1 MPGLR
6 EEITKRFL
14 RLSRRGN
21 TRDSAPASRD
31 TAIADERIGRQ
42 FGPYRILSH
51 LGAGGMGQV
60 YLALDGRLGRYA
72 ALKFLPAQL
81 AADEAMLSRLQQEA
95 RAASALNHPNIV
107 TIYEVAEAG
116 GEYFIASEYIEGQTL
131 RSLLANGPLIPGRA
145 IEIATQIAAALTAA
159 HAAGIVH
166 RDLKPGNV
174 MIRPDGYVKVIDF
187 GLAKAI
193 KSAGHDGTRLE
204 SWTREGCAV
213 GTVEYMSPE
222 QARGEQ
228 LDGRTDLWSLGI
240 ILYEMLAGKR
250 PFDGATESHVIVAIL
265 DQPVPALPNSP
276 ADKILRR
283 ALAKNRAKR
292 YQDAGELLT
301 DLKLLNR
308 AATAKE
314 RFHYLPR
321 PGIVAAATIFLLL
334 LIAFIVWWTHFGGR
348 QIVLGPNW
356 LQLGSPARVTFEGDV
371 KLATLSSDGKYLAYV
386 AGPGGDQML
395 HIRRLATGSET
406 ESSRLPEPCIGLT
419 FSPGNHSVFYVLKS
433 RQDELGRLYSVGI
446 SSTVPRLILENI
458 DGPVTFSPDAQQFA
472 YLLRREENTRATES
486 IMVAA
491 LNNPRN
497 AKPVV
502 TLTGTQIQGP
512 MAWSPKGDFIAAV
525 VFPEQLDIKQPDRA
539 TVPVVSFYSLKGE
552 LQRQFTPAGLRKL
565 RSPVWIDS
573 SMLVFSGLPQGSEQM
588 RLEQLSTITG
598 RFHEV
603 PSGVLGLDSVSATPD
618 GALLTAVR
626 SEHPSSIWIAG
637 AEKLNSPE
645 RVTPDTENI
654 SSFAWA
660 ENSDL
665 ILPSAR
671 GGSVNLWRLDQRGD
685 LQQAGTPEPCVQ
697 REPAAI
703 PYTSSVV
710 YSANCASGGDDF
722 NLWRVDLNTGKRTQL
737 TSGANFDYAPSVS
750 PDGKWIVFTSYPSN
764 IVSVWKLPAMGG
776 IPVRLTSMQARFPS
790 VSPDG
795 TRVLC
800 EIRPVDGDWTVAIL
814 SLDNGAVL
822 KEFPRLPV
830 ANPLHWSP
838 DGQALDYL
846 DANHGI
852 VRQPLNGQP
861 PYELLQTGEG
871 TISFFAWNQS
881 GTKLAFIRTR
891 AEDDVVLF
899 RRWSRR

>member
-1 MPGLR
+1 
-6 EEITKRFL
+6 
-14 RLSRRGN
+14 
-21 TRDSAPASRD
+21 
-31 TAIADERIGRQ
+31 
-42 FGPYRILSH
+42 
-51 LGAGGMGQV
+51 MGQV
-60 YLALDGRLGRYA
+60 YLALDNRLGRYA

-131 RSLLANGPLIPGRA
+131 RSLLAEGALEPARA
-145 IEIATQIAAALTAA
+145 IEIATQIAAALAAA

-240 ILYEMLAGKR
+240 ILYEMIAGKR

-265 DQPVPALPNSP
+265 DQPVPALPKSP
-276 ADKILRR
+276 AEKILRR
-283 ALAKNRAKR
+283 TLAKDRAKR
-292 YQDAGELLT
+292 YPHAAELLA
-301 DLKLLNR
+301 DLKQLNGTPTVR
-308 AATAKE
+308 EGSFRPARLRLIAA
-314 RFHYLPR
+314 L
-321 PGIVAAATIFLLL
+321 ATVSLL
-334 LIAFIVWWTHFGGR
+334 LIALTLWWTHFGGR
-348 QIVLGPNW
+348 QLLLGPDW
-356 LQLGSPARVTFEGDV
+356 LQLGSPARITFEGNV
-371 KLATLSSDGKYLAYV
+371 QLATLSSDGKYLAYI
-386 AGPGGDQML
+386 AGPDGDESL
-395 HIRRLATGSET
+395 HIRQISTGSET
-406 ESSRLPEPCIGLT
+406 ESSRLPAPCIGIT
-419 FSPGNHSVFYVLKS
+419 FSPGNNSVFYVLKD
-433 RQDELGRLYSVGI
+433 RHDELGRLYRMGLT
-446 SSTVPRLILENI
+446 STVPRLILENI
-458 DGPVTFSPDAQQFA
+458 DGPVTFSPDGRQFA
-472 YLLRREENTRATES
+472 YLLRREENTRSTES

-491 LNNPRN
+491 LANPRN
-497 AKPVV
+497 ANPVV
-502 TLTGTQIQGP
+502 TLTGTQIQGS
-512 MAWSPKGDFIAAV
+512 MAWSPRGDSIAAV
-525 VFPEQLDIKQPDRA
+525 VFPEQLDIKQSDKA
-539 TVPVVSFYSLKGE
+539 TVPVVSLYSLKGE
-552 LQRQFTPAGLRKL
+552 LKRQFTAAGLRKL

-573 SMLVFSGLPQGSEQM
+573 SMLLFSGLPQGSEQM
-588 RLEQLSTITG
+588 RLEQLSTVTG

-603 PSGVLGLDSVSATPD
+603 PSGVLGLDSVSATPN

-637 AEKLNSPE
+637 IDKLNSPE

-660 ENSDL
+660 ENGDL

-671 GGSVNLWRLDQRGD
+671 GGNVNLWRLDQRGD
-685 LQQAGTPEPCVQ
+685 LQQVGTPEPCVQ
-697 REPAAI
+697 REPLLI
-703 PYTSSVV
+703 PHTSSVI

-737 TSGANFDYAPSVS
+737 TSGANYDFAPSVS
-750 PDGKWIVFTSYPSN
+750 PDGQWIVFTSYPSN
-764 IVSVWKLPAMGG
+764 IVSVWKLPVTGG
-776 IPVRLTSMQARFPS
+776 IPIRLTSMQARFPS

-800 EIRPVDGDWTVAIL
+800 EIRPVDGDWRVAIL
-814 SLDNGAVL
+814 SLDDGTTL

-830 ANPLHWSP
+830 ANRLHWSP

-846 DANHGI
+846 DASHRI

-861 PYELLQTGEG
+861 PYELLRIGEG
-871 TISFFAWNQS
+871 SIGWFAWNQS

>member
-1 MPGLR
+1 
-6 EEITKRFL
+6 
-14 RLSRRGN
+14 
-21 TRDSAPASRD
+21 
-31 TAIADERIGRQ
+31 
-42 FGPYRILSH
+42 
-51 LGAGGMGQV
+51 MGQV
-60 YLALDGRLGRYA
+60 YLALDNRLGRYA

-81 AADEAMLSRLQQEA
+81 AADDAMLHRLQQEA

-131 RSLLANGPLIPGRA
+131 RSLLANGALESSRA

-187 GLAKAI
+187 GLAKAV
-193 KSAGHDGTRLE
+193 KSRGDGTRLE

-222 QARGEQ
+222 QARGEGV
-228 LDGRTDLWSLGI
+228 DARTDLWSLGI

-250 PFDGATESHVIVAIL
+250 PFDGPTESHVMVAIL
-265 DQPVPALPNSP
+265 DHPAPALPNSS
-276 ADKILRR
+276 ADKVLRR
-283 ALAKNRAKR
+283 ALVKNRSKR
-292 YQDAGELLT
+292 YQAAPELLA

-308 AATAKE
+308 TATWRAEHVRFSAQGKRPHYAPRHVALAA
-314 RFHYLPR
+314 
-321 PGIVAAATIFLLL
+321 ILLL
-334 LIAFIVWWTHFGGR
+334 LIALTVWWARFGGH
-348 QIVLGPNW
+348 QLVLAPDW
-356 LQLGSPARVTFEGDV
+356 LQLGSPARLTFEGNV
-371 KLATLSSDGKYLAYV
+371 QSATLSSDGKYLAYV
-386 AGPGGDQML
+386 AGPDGGESL
-395 HIRRLATGSET
+395 HIRQISTGSET
-406 ESSRLPEPCIGLT
+406 ESSRLPSPCIGIT
-419 FSPGNHSVFYVLKS
+419 FSPGNNSVFYVLKD
-433 RQDELGRLYSVGI
+433 RHDELGRLYRMGLT
-446 SSTVPRLILENI
+446 STVPRLILENI
-458 DGPVTFSPDAQQFA
+458 DGPVTFSPDGRQFA
-472 YLLRREENTRATES
+472 YLLRREEKTRATDS
-486 IMVAA
+486 IMLAA
-491 LNNPRN
+491 LANPRN

-502 TLTGTQIQGP
+502 TLTGTEIQGS
-512 MAWSPKGDFIAAV
+512 MAWSPKGDSIAAV
-525 VFPEQLDIKQPDRA
+525 VFPEQLDIKQPDKA
-539 TVPVVSFYSLKGE
+539 TVPVVSLYSLKGE
-552 LQRQFTPAGLRKL
+552 LKRQFTPVGLRKL
-565 RSPVWIDS
+565 RSPVWIDN

-588 RLEQLSTITG
+588 RLEQLSTGTG

-603 PSGVLGLDSVSATPD
+603 PSGVLGLDSVSATPN

-637 AEKLNSPE
+637 IDKWNAPE

-660 ENSDL
+660 ENGDL

-671 GGSVNLWRLDQRGD
+671 GGNVNLWRLDQRGD
-685 LQQAGTPEPCVQ
+685 LQQVGTPEPCVQ
-697 REPAAI
+697 REPLLI
-703 PYTSSVV
+703 PHTSSLV

-737 TSGANFDYAPSVS
+737 TSGANYDFAPSVS
-750 PDGKWIVFTSYPSN
+750 PDGQWIVFTSYPSN
-764 IVSVWKLPAMGG
+764 IVSVWKLPVTGG
-776 IPVRLTSMQARFPS
+776 IPTRLTSMQARFPS

-800 EIRPVDGDWTVAIL
+800 EIRPVDGDWRVAIL
-814 SLDNGAVL
+814 SLDDGTTL

-838 DGQALDYL
+838 DGQAIDYL
-846 DANHGI
+846 DASHRI

-861 PYELLQTGEG
+861 PRELLRIGEG
-871 TISFFAWNQS
+871 SIGFFAWNQT

>member
-1 MPGLR
+1 
-6 EEITKRFL
+6 
-14 RLSRRGN
+14 
-21 TRDSAPASRD
+21 
-31 TAIADERIGRQ
+31 
-42 FGPYRILSH
+42 
-51 LGAGGMGQV
+51 MGQV
-60 YLALDGRLGRYA
+60 YLALDNRLGRYA
-72 ALKFLPAQL
+72 ALKFLPALL

-116 GEYFIASEYIEGQTL
+116 GEYFIASEYIEGHTL
-131 RSLLANGPLIPGRA
+131 RSLLANGPLEPGRA

-193 KSAGHDGTRLE
+193 KSVGHDGTRLE

-265 DQPVPALPNSP
+265 DQPVPALPKSP
-276 ADKILRR
+276 AEKILRR
-283 ALAKNRAKR
+283 ALAKDRAKR
-292 YQDAGELLT
+292 YQHAAELLA

-308 AATAKE
+308 AATARE
-314 RFHYLPR
+314 RFPYPPR
-321 PGIVAAATIFLLL
+321 LIAALTTVSLL
-334 LIAFIVWWTHFGGR
+334 LIALTLWWTHFGGR
-348 QIVLGPNW
+348 QIVLGPDW
-356 LQLGSPARVTFEGDV
+356 LQLGSPARITFEGNV
-371 KLATLSSDGKYLAYV
+371 QSGTLSSDGKYLAYV
-386 AGPGGDQML
+386 AGPDGDETL
-395 HIRRLATGSET
+395 HIRQISTGSET
-406 ESSRLPEPCIGLT
+406 ESSRLPAPCIGIT
-419 FSPGNHSVFYVLKS
+419 FSPGNNSVFYVLKD
-433 RQDELGRLYSVGI
+433 RHDELGRLYRMGLT
-446 SSTVPRLILENI
+446 STVPRLILENI
-458 DGPVTFSPDAQQFA
+458 DGPVTFSPDGRQFA
-472 YLLRREENTRATES
+472 YLLRREEKTRATDS
-486 IMVAA
+486 IMVAVLA
-491 LNNPRN
+491 NPRN
-497 AKPVV
+497 ANPVV

-512 MAWSPKGDFIAAV
+512 MAWSPSGNSIAAV
-525 VFPEQLDIKQPDRA
+525 VFPEQIDVKHPDKP
-539 TVPVVSFYSLKGE
+539 TVPVVSLYSLKGE
-552 LQRQFTPAGLRKL
+552 LKRQFTPVGLRKL

-588 RLEQLSTITG
+588 RLEQLSTSTG

-603 PSGVLGLDSVSATPD
+603 PSGVLGLDSLSATPN

-626 SEHPSSIWIAG
+626 SEHPSSIWA
-637 AEKLNSPE
+637 ASAAQLNSPE
-645 RVTPDTENI
+645 RVTPETENI

-660 ENSDL
+660 ENGDL

-671 GGSVNLWRLDQRGD
+671 GGSVNLWRLYERGD
-685 LQQAGTPEPCVQ
+685 LQQVGTPEPCVQ
-697 REPAAI
+697 REPVLI
-703 PYTSSVV
+703 PHSSSVV
-710 YSANCASGGDDF
+710 YSANCAAGGDDF

-737 TSGANFDYAPSVS
+737 TSGANYDFAPSVS

-764 IVSVWKLPAMGG
+764 IVSVWKLPVTGG
-776 IPVRLTSMQARFPS
+776 IPVRLTSLQARFPS

-800 EIRPVDGDWTVAIL
+800 EVRPVDGDWAVAIL
-814 SLDNGAVL
+814 SLEDGTIL
-822 KEFPRLPV
+822 KEFPRLPI
-830 ANPLHWSP
+830 ANPVHWSP

-846 DANHGI
+846 DASRSA
-852 VRQPLNGQP
+852 VLRQPLNGQP
-861 PYELLQTGEG
+861 PSELLRIGEG
-871 TISFFAWNQS
+871 SIGFFAWNQT
-881 GTKLAFIRTR
+881 GTKLAFTRTR